1 MVLVRVIFG
10 VFLSIIRVIGPKQLL
25 CDVTSS
31 NMTQIQNE
39 TPPITMAELR
49 ERESLFIVV
58 SG

>member
-31 NMTQIQNE
+31 YMTQIQNE